1 MYPSGYA
8 ETGELRERRYL
19 VATLLYDAW
28 LPRALERQLPDAER
42 KAFYWSGIY
51 GAPRTR
57 ISEVWVQARQQ
68 RRAPEPQF
76 GAQPTITVTMAPEES
91 RMSRLFGAL
100 GRFDASV
107 DPAYA
112 KAMADA
118 FLVYVGSQVAMRVL
132 ENLKFV
138 AGFA

>member
-8 ETGELRERRYL
+8 EPGDLRERRYL

-28 LPRALERQLPDAER
+28 LPRALERQLSDAER

-57 ISEVWVQARQQ
+57 ISEVWIQARQQ
-68 RRAPEPQF
+68 RRAPEPL
-76 GAQPTITVTMAPEES
+76 AASEPTITVTMAPTRGRVS
-91 RMSRLFGAL
+91 RWLDAIAG
-100 GRFDASV
+100 FDASV

-118 FLVYVGSQVAMRVL
+118 FLVYVGSQLAMRVL
-132 ENLKFV
+132 ENMKFA
-138 AGFA
+138 AGLA